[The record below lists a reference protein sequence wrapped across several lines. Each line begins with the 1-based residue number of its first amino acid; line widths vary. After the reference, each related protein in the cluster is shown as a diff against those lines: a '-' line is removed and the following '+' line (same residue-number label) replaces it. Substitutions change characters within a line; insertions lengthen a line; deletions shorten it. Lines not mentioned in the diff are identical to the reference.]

1 MDKMEI
7 VEILQ
12 AGLVPIVI
20 LSSAGLIS
28 LSLQQRYGR
37 VIDRIRYFHGK
48 IDDEKWKNVVEEQ
61 LDILILRGRLLRN
74 AMFSIMLCILFAL
87 ITTLTLSLQIIYR
100 INSIATILL
109 FFLSLS
115 FLLIAVLFA
124 IAEIFISYKA
134 VLKEDEKI
142 RSKY

>member
-1 MDKMEI
+1 MEI

-37 VIDRIRYFHGK
+37 VIDRIRYFHEK
-48 IDDEKWKNVVEEQ
+48 VDDEKWKKVVEEQ

-87 ITTLTLSLQIIYR
+87 LTTLALSFQIIYK

-109 FFLSLS
+109 FFLSLL